1 MIDLEP
7 VTEQA
12 AVQGA
17 LRRGLAELSRLPAA
31 SRALDDPDWIRLE
44 ASRTFHLLE
53 FPDVHGLLQGE
64 APARSVGVLLRAE
77 GDKLLLAQL
86 HPSPDG
92 FQLNRVRRGRGV
104 DALVGSLESLCAS
117 EIAGAELAVALAA
130 ATREGLFA
138 WVLTGAGQRA
148 FWPSAPERF
157 GLPENRALTAADL
170 AAAFAP

>member
-1 MIDLEP
+1 MIELEP
-7 VTEQA
+7 VAEQA

-31 SRALDDPDWIRLE
+31 SRALDDPDWIGLE

-86 HPSPDG
+86 RPSPDG
-92 FQLNRVRRGRGV
+92 FQLIRVRRGRGV
-104 DALVGSLESLCAS
+104 DALVGSLESLCGS
-117 EIAGAELAVALAA
+117 ELAGAELGVALAA

-138 WVLTGAGQRA
+138 WVLSGAGQRL
-148 FWPSAPERF
+148 FWPSVAEPF
-157 GLPENRALTAADL
+157 GLPGNRALTRTEL
-170 AAAFAP
+170 AAAFTP